1 VQFRTETTHPND
13 TTNRRML
20 PKDSGEAQYVDLHVH
35 TKHSDGAS
43 SVDEVLAVASA
54 QGLQAISITD
64 HDTIDAYPAALERAG
79 ALGIEVIPG
88 VEISSNIGRTDIHI
102 LGYCIDIENRALRGK
117 LQEMRDARFVRA
129 RRMVERLNAQGIDLR
144 FETVLKVAGPGAI
157 GRPHIAAAMMQE
169 ELIYSVRDAFERL
182 IGYDSPAYV
191 EKMQIAP
198 RDVFQLILQAGG
210 IPVLA
215 HPALTRVDEH
225 IPQFVR
231 DGLMG
236 MEVMHAE
243 PAPAAERYYR
253 ELCGKHGL
261 LMTGGSDYHSPA
273 QSGRVVI
280 GWPRVPAAFAQMLK
294 GERASLVT

>member
-1 VQFRTETTHPND
+1 
-13 TTNRRML
+13 ML
-20 PKDSGEAQYVDLHVH
+20 PKDTGEAHYVDLHIH
-35 TKHSDGAS
+35 TKHSDGIS
-43 SVDEVLAVASA
+43 SVDEVLEAALA

-64 HDTIDAYPAALERAG
+64 HDTVDAYPAAMERAA
-79 ALGIEVIPG
+79 ALGIELIPG
-88 VEISSNIGRTDIHI
+88 VEVSCNLGQTDIHV
-102 LGYCIDIENRALRGK
+102 LGYCMDTENRALREK
-117 LQEMRDARFVRA
+117 LQEMKDARFVRA
-129 RRMVERLNAQGIDLR
+129 RRMVEKLNAQGIDLR
-144 FETVLKVAGPGAI
+144 FETVLKVAGSAAM

-198 RDVFQLILQAGG
+198 SEVFQLIIQAGG
-210 IPVLA
+210 VPVLA

-236 MEVMHAE
+236 IEVMHAE
-243 PAPAAERYYR
+243 PAPAVERFYR

-280 GWPRVPAAFAQMLK
+280 GWPRVPAAFVQMLK